1 MQCVG
6 SVGIIAVIGEVGDL
20 CASCIPCKEEEH
32 MLSAGRLLRL
42 RGTGMSVVRMQYLCR
57 AVMPC
62 AFIW

>member
-20 CASCIPCKEEEH
+20 CASSIRCKEEEY

-42 RGTGMSVVRMQYLCR
+42 RGTGMSVVRMQCSCR